1 MESYLAIAFIENVD
15 IASNGEF
22 ATDLNKLSV
31 HQVIIIAVVTP
42 LVQRSGL
49 ILVSFCLWVSTNYLI
64 LVDFPSILYNL
75 TIRNKEISIFF
86 TPYCLLHNSFLEMAN
101 TGYTLPV
108 FAVASAKAAFLH
120 LQNPLEMISEV
131 SLDLLPDRAKIPVQ
145 QVANIDADSALAIT
159 LSDPGDNLDL
169 TRNTPI
175 WAYVKWQ
182 ERQTEPLILEAGE
195 GLGKTASGDPAIY
208 RYARRLFEANLLPLI
223 PADKTITISI
233 ILPEGRQLAQRTS
246 NEAFGILEG
255 LSLLGTSGISQP
267 LSTEEHL
274 EELRHNLQIV
284 VQNRKD
290 LVFCIGSHG
299 IHIAQSLGIP
309 ENAIAQTGNWVGP
322 LLVEAGLRSANSV
335 LLLGYQGKLIKLA
348 GGIFNTSSH
357 LADAKLEII
366 SAAVVKAG
374 GSLETVQAVLDT
386 KTADE
391 AYKLLVEMGLAAPV
405 FYILAETISQKAQK
419 YVQKYGNVSL
429 KIGVVLF
436 DRQGKIIAQTAIATE
451 LIAQLKLAK

>member
-1 MESYLAIAFIENVD
+1 M
-15 IASNGEF
+15 
-22 ATDLNKLSV
+22 
-31 HQVIIIAVVTP
+31 
-42 LVQRSGL
+42 
-49 ILVSFCLWVSTNYLI
+49 
-64 LVDFPSILYNL
+64 SIL
-75 TIRNKEISIFF
+75 F
-86 TPYCLLHNSFLEMAN
+86 TLYSLLPNPFPEMAR

-120 LQNPLEMISEV
+120 LQNPLESISEV
-131 SLDLLPDRAKIPVQ
+131 SIDLLPDCATIPVQ
-145 QVANIDADSALAIT
+145 QVAKINANSALAIT

-169 TRNTPI
+169 TRHTPI
-175 WAYVKWQ
+175 WAYVQWQ
-182 ERQTEPLILEAGE
+182 ERQSEPLILAAGE

-208 RYARRLFEANLLPLI
+208 SYARRLFDANLLPLI
-223 PADKTITISI
+223 PVDKTIAVSI
-233 ILPEGRQLAQRTS
+233 ILPEGRQLAKRTS

-274 EELRHNLQIV
+274 EELRHNLQIK
-284 VQNRKD
+284 VQNRPD

-299 IHIAQSLGIP
+299 INIAQSLGIP
-309 ENAIAQTGNWVGP
+309 EAAIVQTGNWIGP
-322 LLVEAGLRSANSV
+322 LLVEAGLRGATSV

-366 SAAVVKAG
+366 SAAVVKIG
-374 GSLETVQAVLDT
+374 GNLETLRAVLDT

-391 AYKLLVEMGLAAPV
+391 AYKILVEMGLALPV
-405 FYILAETISQKAQK
+405 FNTLAQTISQKAEA

-429 KIGVVLF
+429 KIGTVLF
-436 DRQGKIIAQTAIATE
+436 DRQGKIITQSAIATQ
-451 LIAQLKLAK
+451 LIEQLQLEK